1 LLCFVRERV
10 GGDGVAIV
18 QALGLPNCIKAWATL
33 SMAIDGPAKAVSTSN
48 LVGNYQETGPTGKAP
63 PVGVQTATTMVVPR
77 V

>member
-1 LLCFVRERV
+1 
-10 GGDGVAIV
+10 
-18 QALGLPNCIKAWATL
+18 
-33 SMAIDGPAKAVSTSN
+33 MAIDGPAKAVSTSN